1 MGQNEGHLLPGPQM
15 DHVTVAVGVA
25 ERPKRHRIEIL
36 DLRDTTITF
45 RREDRVLV
53 AHDLRRQ
60 AAVAKTVRQKFQ

>member
-1 MGQNEGHLLPGPQM
+1 M
-15 DHVTVAVGVA
+15 GVA

-36 DLRDTTITF
+36 DLRDTTISL

-60 AAVAKTVRQKFQ
+60 AAVAKPVW

>member
-1 MGQNEGHLLPGPQM
+1 
-15 DHVTVAVGVA
+15 VA

-60 AAVAKTVRQKFQ
+60 AAVAKTVR

>member
-1 MGQNEGHLLPGPQM
+1 MGENEGDVLPGPQV

-25 ERPKRHRIEIL
+25 QRLKCHRIEIL
-36 DLRDTTITF
+36 DLRDTTISL

-60 AAVAKTVRQKFQ
+60 IAVEKPVR

>member
-1 MGQNEGHLLPGPQM
+1 MGQNEGHVLPGPQVN
-15 DHVTVAVGVA
+15 HLTVAVGVA

-36 DLRDTTITF
+36 DLRDTTISL

-60 AAVAKTVRQKFQ
+60 AAVAKPVW